1 MNPAAA
7 FSSVL
12 KIGTCSLTLAR
23 DRRRASGPESEKGDR
38 TQAQVSGKTVR
49 FARIAAVTRPDFAAC
64 CGTVMHGRD
73 CPRGGHGENPWNF
86 LKAKIM
92 IKRQIKAI
100 LTGLAATIFFAG
112 VGSADPKGVWL
123 TPAGNSHIEILS
135 CGKKLCGKLV
145 WFTEPRNADGTPKLD
160 VKNKNVALQTRP
172 LLGLQ
177 LMSGFTAAG
186 DGKWTKGR
194 IYNPEDGQTYRSK
207 LEVKDQDTLSVSG
220 CVLFFCKDQIWT
232 RVE

>member
-1 MNPAAA
+1 M
-7 FSSVL
+7 
-12 KIGTCSLTLAR
+12 
-23 DRRRASGPESEKGDR
+23 
-38 TQAQVSGKTVR
+38 R
-49 FARIAAVTRPDFAAC
+49 FARIAAVKHPDFAAC
-64 CGTVMHGRD
+64 CGNVMHDRD
-73 CPRGGHGENPWNF
+73 CPRGGNGENPWNF

-100 LTGLAATIFFAG
+100 LTGLAATMFIAG
-112 VGSADPKGVWL
+112 AGSADPKGVWL

-145 WFTEPRNADGTPKLD
+145 WFTEPNNADGTPKLD
-160 VKNKNVALQTRP
+160 EKNKNVALRTRP

-177 LMSGFTAAG
+177 LMSGFTKTG